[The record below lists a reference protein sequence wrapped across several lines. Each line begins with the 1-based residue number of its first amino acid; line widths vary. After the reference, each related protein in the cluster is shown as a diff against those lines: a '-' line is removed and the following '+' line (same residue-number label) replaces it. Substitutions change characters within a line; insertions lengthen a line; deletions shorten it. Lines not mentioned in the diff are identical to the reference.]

1 MFVCL
6 HILLYAFGVY
16 CAQLMSVNNNENNKN
31 FQRILNFTFQTVKPL
46 ELWGLNP
53 FPLMKF
59 SLLFL

>member
-31 FQRILNFTFQTVKPL
+31 FQRILILVVQTVKPQQL
-46 ELWGLNP
+46 
-53 FPLMKF
+53 
-59 SLLFL
+59 